1 MNRLVAMYSPRIV
14 TILTYMLQTSEYHVG
29 EYLTWVNRTRN
40 FSSVINRKKLVF
52 TNKALGMM
60 FAGFLI
66 YALLLALAVWGM
78 WRGGLTMILGIVAI
92 VALPYLVAYA
102 ITLPLVIGQI
112 LIQRP
117 REKKMV
123 EEASELLRRQHCR
136 KIAIAGSYGKTT
148 FKEMLAVILSQSL
161 HVAASPGNM
170 NTPLGIARF
179 ARKLD
184 RSEDV
189 LIFELGEEVVG
200 DVKRL
205 CDLTRPNMGVI
216 TGISSAHINSFGS
229 IENVTKTVFE
239 LSDYLKSYDV
249 YKNGESELVASQV
262 SPHDKHV
269 YGEKGVNSWKIS
281 DVKVGLNGTE
291 FVASKKGKTVW
302 ANSKLL
308 GRHQIGPL
316 VACIDIADKLG
327 MNVSDIAK
335 GIKAT
340 APFEHRMQPLN
351 IHGAVVIDDTYN
363 GNPKGIEAGLRFLD
377 EIDARRKIFVTPG
390 LVEQGDDSD
399 KIHENIGKQA
409 AKVCDIVVMMS
420 NSTTEAIVRGLN
432 NEGFKG
438 SLRIE
443 KNPVEFYTNLGQFVA
458 SGDVVL
464 MQNDWSDN
472 YS

>member
-1 MNRLVAMYSPRIV
+1 MNRLLAMYSPRLV
-14 TILTYMLQTSEYHVG
+14 VVLTYMLQTSEYHVG
-29 EYLTWVNRTRN
+29 EYLAWVNRTRN
-40 FSSVINRKKLVF
+40 FSSVIKRKKLVF
-52 TNKALGMM
+52 TNKALSML
-60 FAGFLI
+60 FAGFLL
-66 YALLLALAVWGM
+66 YALFLVLAIWGM
-78 WRGGLTMILGIVAI
+78 WRGGPTMITGII
-92 VALPYLVAYA
+92 VLAALPYLVAYA
-102 ITLPLVIGQI
+102 MTIPLVIGQV
-112 LIQRP
+112 LVQKP

-123 EEASELLRRQHCR
+123 AEASELLRKQHCR

-148 FKEMLAVILSQSL
+148 FKEMLSVILAQTL

-170 NTPLGIARF
+170 NTPIGIARF
-179 ARKLD
+179 AHKLD

-205 CDLTRPNMGVI
+205 CELTRPNMGVI

-229 IENVTKTVFE
+229 VENATKTVFE

-249 YKNGESELVASQV
+249 YKNGESEIVAENV
-262 SPHDKHV
+262 SSHDKHV
-269 YGEKGVNSWKIS
+269 YSENGVNGWKVS
-281 DVKVGLNGTE
+281 DIKIGLNGTE

-302 ANSKLL
+302 AHSKLL

-340 APFEHRMQPLN
+340 TPFEHRMQPLN

-363 GNPKGIEAGLRFLD
+363 GNPKGIEAGLNFLA

-390 LVEQGDDSD
+390 LVEQGSDSD
-399 KIHENIGKQA
+399 AIHENIGRRA
-409 AKVCDIVVMMS
+409 AIVCDIVVLMS
-420 NSTTEAIVRGLN
+420 NSTTDAIVRGLKEEN
-432 NEGFKG
+432 FKG
-438 SLRIE
+438 AVRIE